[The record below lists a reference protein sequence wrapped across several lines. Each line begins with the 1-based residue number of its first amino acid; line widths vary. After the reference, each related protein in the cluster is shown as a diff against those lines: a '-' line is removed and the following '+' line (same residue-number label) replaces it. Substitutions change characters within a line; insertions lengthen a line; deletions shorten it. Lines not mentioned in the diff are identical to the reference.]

1 MPTDENVNAS
11 EQTVAQTPPAQ
22 PEITEDAV
30 KAHPLYQELERKHSA
45 ARQGMDKANIEKKE
59 AQKASENSVPQE
71 DTLWLIENA
80 ADLKLVKN
88 EFASYKAKGY
98 SQDDA
103 LRLAKLDKGL
113 LSGSK
118 AENARQ
124 AATATAPATV
134 DRSEEDV
141 EVSETDKRFGVSKDT
156 KKKYRS
162 VVEG

>member
-11 EQTVAQTPPAQ
+11 EQTVEKTPPAQ

-30 KAHPLYQELERKHSA
+30 KAHPLYQELEKKHSA
-45 ARQGMDKANIEKKE
+45 ARQGMDKANIELKQKPAE
-59 AQKASENSVPQE
+59 APSEDE
-71 DTLWLIENA
+71 TLWLIENA
-80 ADLKLVKN
+80 AEVKLVKD

-98 SQDDA
+98 SKDDA

-113 LSGSK
+113 ISGSK
-118 AENARQ
+118 AENIRQ

-134 DRSEEDV
+134 DRSAEEV
-141 EVSETDKRFGVSKDT
+141 ELSDTDKRLGISKDT
-156 KKKYRS
+156 KKKNRS